1 MLPVVRPLAA
11 RPARP
16 ARPLP
21 RPSVAPAPRLPARIG
36 ARTAALR
43 DRGLAVDVGA
53 FDVNRGLTSLG
64 EGSYGQVY
72 EVRVWM
78 EGARGN
84 GGSGSVG
91 ALFFKRRARTTR
103 PRLQPPPLLLLDS

>member
-1 MLPVVRPLAA
+1 
-11 RPARP
+11 
-16 ARPLP
+16 
-21 RPSVAPAPRLPARIG
+21 
-36 ARTAALR
+36 
-43 DRGLAVDVGA
+43 VDVGA

-84 GGSGSVG
+84 GGWCVLSHSFFSRVG
-91 ALFFKRRARTTR
+91 LGR
-103 PRLQPPPLLLLDS
+103 PVPDSNLLLSYS